1 MNTKD
6 LVTWIHYLISVN
18 QIDKFYHSKY
28 FRQVKKEVLREQHYE
43 CQRCRD
49 KGKLT
54 IVKDT
59 IKRSGV
65 VHHNKYVR
73 DYPELALSKYYID
86 EYGNKQRQLIV
97 LCNECHEIVHD
108 RFAISEPSFIN
119 EERW

>member
-6 LVTWIHYLISVN
+6 LVTWINYLISVN
-18 QIDKFYHSKY
+18 QLDRFYHSQY
-28 FRQVKKEVLREQHYE
+28 FRKVRKEVLREQHYE
-43 CQRCRD
+43 CQRCKE
-49 KGKLT
+49 KGTLR

-65 VHHNKYVR
+65 VHHIKYVR
-73 DYPELALSKYYID
+73 DYPHLALSKYYID
-86 EYGNKQRQLIV
+86 EYGNKQKNLIV

-108 RFAISEPSFIN
+108 RFAISEPTFMN